1 MIYFIEY
8 NGFVALFINESWS
21 TDVTIIYNEL
31 IADSAFRCHPS
42 SIPECLETV
51 TTAIQ

>member
-8 NGFVALFINESWS
+8 NGLIESWS

-31 IADSAFRCHPS
+31 IADSAFRCYPS